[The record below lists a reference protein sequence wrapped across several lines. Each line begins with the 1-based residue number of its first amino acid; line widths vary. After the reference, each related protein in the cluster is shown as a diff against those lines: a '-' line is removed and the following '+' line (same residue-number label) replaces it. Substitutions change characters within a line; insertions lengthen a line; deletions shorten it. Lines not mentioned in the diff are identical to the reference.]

1 MGIEVATIS
10 EAFMRPCCD
19 RMEEELERTCAH
31 NHAQD
36 ECPDVLIGYIWT
48 CPALVDICPQTK

>member
-1 MGIEVATIS
+1 
-10 EAFMRPCCD
+10 MRPCCD

-31 NHAQD
+31 DHAQD